1 MRSETA
7 RELRTLRRLLA
18 QAESRMARM
27 HMTGKVH
34 PGSQDM
40 KARTIRLELGE
51 TTDGKPIL
59 SPPVRWANPGNGRL
73 KIHSAPGDN
82 EQMTLF
88 NPSGTIGQNSL
99 AQYATYDDDNPPP
112 SDQIDETVIKYG
124 DTVIVLKG
132 DEARV
137 KSGKVIIESDD
148 VNLGGDG
155 GKRVAR
161 IGDKVSVKSGSSKG
175 LWPIVEGSSIVK
187 AVD

>member
-1 MRSETA
+1 MRSEAA

-27 HMTGKVH
+27 YMTGKVH
-34 PGSQDM
+34 PGSQNM
-40 KARTIRLELGE
+40 KARTIRLELGQ
-51 TTDGKPIL
+51 TQDGELIL

-73 KIHSAPGDN
+73 KVHSAPGDK

-99 AQYATYDDDNPPP
+99 AQYATYDDDNTPP
-112 SDQIDETVIKYG
+112 STAIDETVIEYG

-137 KSGKVIIESDD
+137 QSGKVVVESDD
-148 VNLGGDG
+148 VHLGGEG
-155 GKRVAR
+155 GERVAR
-161 IGDKVSVKSGSSKG
+161 VGDKVLVKSGSSKG
-175 LWPIVEGSSIVK
+175 LWPIVEGSSYVR
-187 AVD
+187 AAG

>member
-40 KARTIRLELGE
+40 KARTVRLELGE
-51 TTDGKPIL
+51 TADGKPIL

-99 AQYATYDDDNPPP
+99 AQYATYDDDNTPP
-112 SDQIDETVIKYG
+112 SDKIDETVIKYG

-137 KSGKVIIESDD
+137 KSGKVIVESND
-148 VNLGGDG
+148 VHLGGEG
-155 GKRVAR
+155 GEQVAC
-161 IGDKVSVKSGSSKG
+161 IGDLVNVSYGSSRG
-175 LWPIVEGSSIVK
+175 LHKIVSGADRVR
-187 AVD
+187 AL